1 VHTDVWLCGPPFPL
15 GLSLSLSLTH
25 THTHKYAHAR
35 TRTRVLVS
43 DVMTRDPA
51 TCPLAASGQTQC
63 PNLTVWMPVLLVVL
77 AVSGLCLI
85 ALRRRGTPLEARAAA
100 AAADMDVSS

>member
-15 GLSLSLSLTH
+15 GLSLSLSH
-25 THTHKYAHAR
+25 AQSHAR